1 MFNSRANKLLFNLIL
16 EKPVYIIACSI
27 LSLVSTIFGILGTVL
42 FILAIA
48 RLLSTPKLIA
58 IAKNPTVV
66 EYLYGL
72 FTNYNLKFNFI
83 QITIIIFSIFIFK
96 VLVDYIVALIEL
108 NHTKK
113 IISSMQNTAIDMLC
127 RININYYQRTKTKDI
142 LFELNKGIELASLS
156 ANNLHRMTLAAI
168 NILMLFVFLW
178 FISWQLTFV
187 GLVGLLLIVFL
198 NNQLNLL
205 TKNLRSV
212 SIKKSQIST
221 DRIVEFLTGIR
232 SIKTA
237 ANESAAKMTLGR
249 SLEAKNRV
257 LLVAQALSAATEPI
271 RDIFSSIVVLILTL
285 AGYYLYPSVTEFA
298 SVVSLYLIVLFKML
312 PLFERI
318 NRARQQ
324 FIQTR
329 PSVEAVAKFLN
340 PAKQFSNTGDIIF
353 SKLQIGIEFRAVTF
367 AYPQHA
373 QIILDK
379 LSFSILQGT
388 TTVLIGLTK
397 SGKST
402 VADLLIGFYAPIEGK
417 ILLDGI
423 ELQQYQLGSLRKAT
437 SVISRNTFLFDASLA
452 DNITYGLNDVP
463 QADTLDAVKK
473 ARLEEF
479 VSQLPEGLATR
490 IGKQGVTISE
500 AQRLQIAIARAFLRD
515 PEILILD
522 DAIDLD
528 DNSLITEELIEI
540 VETLCRDRTTLI
552 ITSQLNLAIK
562 ADRIVVLDRGT
573 IAERGTHEQLLLK
586 RGGIYQRWYSTQFKT
601 SQQTRQLKL
610 ARKIAQKLARHTE
623 TNQDLASEI
632 KTSLNTL
639 LDCLQSIDKGLF
651 ADELEQNRILD
662 ESYRSAKNMLLDL
675 REYEQKISRRF
686 NDPDRTS

>member
-42 FILAIA
+42 FVLAIA
-48 RLLSTPKLIA
+48 RLLSTLKPIA
-58 IAKNPTVV
+58 IAKYPIV

-72 FTNYNLKFNFI
+72 FINYNLKFSFI
-83 QITIIIFSIFIFK
+83 QITIIIFFIFIFK
-96 VLVDYIVALIEL
+96 FVLDYIVTLIEL

-113 IISSMQNTAIDMLC
+113 IIFSMQNTAINMLC
-127 RININYYQRTKTKDI
+127 RININYFQQTKTKNI
-142 LFELNKGIELASLS
+142 LFELNRGIEIASLS
-156 ANNLHRMTLAAI
+156 ANNLHRMAIAVI
-168 NILMLFVFLW
+168 NILMLGLFLW

-249 SLEAKNRV
+249 SLEAKNRA

-298 SVVSLYLIVLFKML
+298 SVVSLYLVVLFKML
-312 PLFERI
+312 PLFEGI
-318 NRARQQ
+318 NRARRQ

-329 PSVEAVAKFLN
+329 PSVEAVANFLN

-353 SKLQIGIEFRAVTF
+353 SKLQTSIEFRAVTF

-373 QIILDK
+373 QIVLDK
-379 LSFSILQGT
+379 LSFSIPQGK
-388 TTVLIGLTK
+388 TTVLIGLPK

-463 QADTLDAVKK
+463 QADTIDAVKK

-479 VSQLPEGLATR
+479 ISQLPEGLATR
-490 IGKQGVTISE
+490 IGRGVTISK

-662 ESYRSAKNMLLDL
+662 ESYRSAQDMLLGL

-686 NDPDRTS
+686 NDLDRTS

>member
-16 EKPVYIIACSI
+16 EKPGYIIACSI
-27 LSLVSTIFGILGTVL
+27 LSLVSTILGILGTVL

-48 RLLSTPKLIA
+48 RLLSTPKSIA

-72 FTNYNLKFNFI
+72 FTNYNLNFSFI

-96 VLVDYIVALIEL
+96 VLFDYIIELIEL
-108 NHTKK
+108 NYTKK

-127 RININYYQRTKTKDI
+127 TININYFQQTKIKDI
-142 LFELNKGIELASLS
+142 LFEFNRGIELASLS
-156 ANNLHRMTLAAI
+156 AKNLHRMTSAAI
-168 NILMLFVFLW
+168 NILILVVFLW

-187 GLVGLLLIVFL
+187 GLVGLLLMVFL
-198 NNQLNLL
+198 NNRLTSL
-205 TKNLRSV
+205 TKNFRSV

-257 LLVAQALSAATEPI
+257 LLMAQALSAAIEPI
-271 RDIFSSIVVLILTL
+271 RDIFSSILVLILTL
-285 AGYYLYPSVTEFA
+285 AGYYLYLSVTEFA
-298 SVVSLYLIVLFKML
+298 LVVSLYLIVLFKML
-312 PLFERI
+312 PLFGQM
-318 NRARQQ
+318 NRARRQ

-329 PSVEAVAKFLN
+329 PSVEAVANFLN

-353 SKLQIGIEFRAVTF
+353 SKLQTGIEFRAVTF

-373 QIILDK
+373 QIVLDK
-379 LSFSILQGT
+379 LSFSIPQGK

-417 ILLDGI
+417 ILLDDI

-463 QADTLDAVKK
+463 QADTIDAVKK

-479 VSQLPEGLATR
+479 VSQLPDGLATR
-490 IGKQGVTISE
+490 IGRGVTISE

-522 DAIDLD
+522 DAIDLN
-528 DNSLITEELIEI
+528 DNSLITEESIEI

-573 IAERGTHEQLLLK
+573 IVERGTHEQLLLK

-623 TNQDLASEI
+623 TNHDLASEI
-632 KTSLNTL
+632 KTNLNTL
-639 LDCLQSIDKGLF
+639 LDRLQLIDEGLF

-662 ESYRSAKNMLLDL
+662 ESYYSAKNMLLDL